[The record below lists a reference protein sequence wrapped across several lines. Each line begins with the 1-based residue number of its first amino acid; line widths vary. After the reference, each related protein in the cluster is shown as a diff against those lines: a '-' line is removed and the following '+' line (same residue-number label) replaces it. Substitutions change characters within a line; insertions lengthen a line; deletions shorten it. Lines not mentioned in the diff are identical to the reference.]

1 MPIRQDMAVL
11 ESAMLV
17 GLGAVALW
25 VYLRFPTLRPST
37 LTPAIVH
44 VGISFVL
51 FNFLPYGVG
60 LCLRLLPS
68 PLSIGVFVLAL
79 LVPVLGYVLV
89 SWVWLIARLLDLH
102 DPTPRGGHR
111 VPADAR

>member
-1 MPIRQDMAVL
+1 
-11 ESAMLV
+11 MLV

-25 VYLRFPTLRPST
+25 VYLRFPSLRPST
-37 LTPAIVH
+37 LTPAIAH
-44 VGISFVL
+44 VGVSFVL
-51 FNFLPYGVG
+51 FNFVPYGVG

-68 PLSIGVFVLAL
+68 PLSIGVFVLVL

-102 DPTPRGGHR
+102 DPTPRGGHPVR
-111 VPADAR
+111 GTSA